1 MVVDGVVT
9 VLHPR
14 LPMDVAAFAVG
25 VLSAY
30 SMPFESA
37 GFKVREPSES
47 NDENE
52 DRTSRRFLGVT
63 AAEFSVGHLADK

>member
-1 MVVDGVVT
+1 M
-9 VLHPR
+9 LHPR

-30 SMPFESA
+30 SMPFEGA
-37 GFKVREPSES
+37 GFKVRELSES

-63 AAEFSVGHLADK
+63 VAELSVEHLANK